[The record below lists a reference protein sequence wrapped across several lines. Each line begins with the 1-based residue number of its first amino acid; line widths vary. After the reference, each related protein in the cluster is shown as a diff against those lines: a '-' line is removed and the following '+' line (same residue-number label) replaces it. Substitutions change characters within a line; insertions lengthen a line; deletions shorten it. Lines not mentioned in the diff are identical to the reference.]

1 MADDATTGSGP
12 EDRQDLRLVLRAATM
27 YHLEGATHAEIA
39 RRLGVSRP
47 TAGRLVA
54 RARAHGFVR
63 VVFDVPDHLAS
74 AVHTDLESR
83 LEQTYGLDEAVVID
97 DDLDG
102 YPPAA
107 LASLGRATAGV
118 LARRL
123 RPDDTLGFTWGPETA
138 ATAAALSRAAG
149 CSRVVQLDGALGG
162 HDFQTGVAHTFA
174 QLTRRLAAQ
183 PVDLIAPLFADA
195 DTVAALSRDSR
206 ISQALRIGAGADVM
220 VYGCGTLEPTATLM
234 RGSFIDPADVDEL
247 RRAGAVGEIGG
258 RFYDAEGRA
267 VHPGLGERTVSAPL
281 DAVRACATTVLASGG
296 RTHRD
301 AMRGALVGGL
311 ATVLVTDVA
320 SAEWLLES
328 RDVPTDDAADGT
340 HATHPA

>member
-1 MADDATTGSGP
+1 MADDSAKGLGP

-54 RARAHGFVR
+54 RARQHGFVR
-63 VVFDVPDHLAS
+63 IVFDVPDHLAS
-74 AVHTDLESR
+74 TVHTELESA
-83 LEQTYGLDEAVVID
+83 LEQQYGLDEVVVID
-97 DDLDG
+97 EVLDD

-118 LARRL
+118 LTRRL
-123 RPDDTLGFTWGPETA
+123 HPSDTLGFTWGPETA

-149 CSRVVQLDGALGG
+149 CRRVVQLDGALGG

-174 QLTRRLAAQ
+174 QLTRRLAAE

-195 DTVAALSRDSR
+195 DTVTALGRDSR
-206 ISQALRIGAGADVM
+206 ISQALRIGAGADLM

-234 RGSFIDPADVDEL
+234 RGAFIDAADVEEL
-247 RRAGAVGEIGG
+247 RASGAVGEIGG
-258 RFYDAEGRA
+258 RFYDAEGRG

-296 RTHRD
+296 ATHRE
-301 AMRGALVGGL
+301 AIRGALVGGL

-320 SAEWLLES
+320 SAQWLADA
-328 RDVPTDDAADGT
+328 RDDAPTD
-340 HATHPA
+340 HLVPTHPA